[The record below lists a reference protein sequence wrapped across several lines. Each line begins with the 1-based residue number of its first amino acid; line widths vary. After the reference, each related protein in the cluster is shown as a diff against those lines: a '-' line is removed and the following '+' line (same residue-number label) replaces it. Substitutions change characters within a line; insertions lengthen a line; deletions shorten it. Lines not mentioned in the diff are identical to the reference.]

1 MSKWV
6 VLCPEC
12 GVEFRTGEE
21 EIPER
26 CPHCKH
32 EGSFEVVD
40 MDGHRV
46 DKVLATSLTNPS

>member
-12 GVEFRTGEE
+12 GVEFKTGEE

-40 MDGHRV
+40 V
-46 DKVLATSLTNPS
+46 DE

>member
-1 MSKWV
+1 M
-6 VLCPEC
+6 
-12 GVEFRTGEE
+12 EFKTDEE

-40 MDGHRV
+40 V
-46 DKVLATSLTNPS
+46 DE